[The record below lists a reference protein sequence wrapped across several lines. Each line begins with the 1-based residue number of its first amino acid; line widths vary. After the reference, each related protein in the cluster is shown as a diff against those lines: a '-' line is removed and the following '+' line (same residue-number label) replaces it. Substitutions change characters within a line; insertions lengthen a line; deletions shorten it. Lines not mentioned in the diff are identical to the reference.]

1 LILVK
6 DSAALDTGPMD
17 PWTMTSPHM
26 EADAAADFPRSRRKV
41 TVDLKAMSTMDPAV
55 AAMHE
60 VAGND
65 ADPAKTP
72 LAGTAGASA
81 SSPAPAFPVPVP
93 AAEPAADAGA
103 GGGLEDEQP
112 LDVAAETAEE
122 RRIRFERDAMQYVD
136 QLYSAAMR
144 MARNPADAED
154 LVQEAYTKAF
164 SAFHQYRPG
173 TNLKA
178 WLYRILTNTY
188 INLYRK
194 RQREPL
200 QSNSDTIEDWQ
211 LARAGSHT
219 SAGLRSAEA
228 EALDHLPDSDVKRA
242 LQSIPEE
249 FRLAVYFADVEGFAY
264 KEISDIMNTPIGTV
278 MSRLH
283 RGRKMLRDMLADYAA
298 ERGFRAAGSA
308 AAAESNKQE
317 NGK

>member
-1 LILVK
+1 LILVN
-6 DSAALDTGPMD
+6 DSAEMIDLPGS
-17 PWTMTSPHM
+17 WTRTLPSLGSGS
-26 EADAAADFPRSRRKV
+26 AAAVSRGRRKV
-41 TVDLKAMSTMDPAV
+41 TVDLKAMSTMDPAFS
-55 AAMHE
+55 AMHE
-60 VAGND
+60 GAGND
-65 ADPAKTP
+65 AKPAKTP
-72 LAGTAGASA
+72 VA
-81 SSPAPAFPVPVP
+81 SPADAPGPSQAPVP
-93 AAEPAADAGA
+93 ADEAAGRETTVN
-103 GGGLEDEQP
+103 GQP
-112 LDVAAETAEE
+112 LDVSTESTEE
-122 RRIRFERDAMQYVD
+122 RRLRFERDAMQYVD

-144 MARNPADAED
+144 MARNPSDAED

-211 LARAGSHT
+211 LARAESHT
-219 SAGLRSAEA
+219 SSGLRSAEA

-298 ERGFRAAGSA
+298 ERGFRAAGSTA
-308 AAAESNKQE
+308 AAGSNKQE
-317 NGK
+317 NRK

>member
-1 LILVK
+1 MNSTEHANTL
-6 DSAALDTGPMD
+6 ATGNDTG
-17 PWTMTSPHM
+17 T
-26 EADAAADFPRSRRKV
+26 
-41 TVDLKAMSTMDPAV
+41 
-55 AAMHE
+55 
-60 VAGND
+60 
-65 ADPAKTP
+65 
-72 LAGTAGASA
+72 
-81 SSPAPAFPVPVP
+81 
-93 AAEPAADAGA
+93 AAELTPAQLAEGSV
-103 GGGLEDEQP
+103 
-112 LDVAAETAEE
+112 DVSTESAEA

-144 MARNPADAED
+144 MARNPSDAED

-200 QSNSDTIEDWQ
+200 QSNSDQVEDWQ
-211 LARAGSHT
+211 LARAESHT
-219 SAGLRSAEA
+219 SRGLRSAEA
-228 EALDHLPDSDVKRA
+228 EAMDHLPDSDVKRA

-283 RGRKMLRDMLADYAA
+283 RGRKLLRDMLGDYAQ
-298 ERGFRAAGSA
+298 ERGFRANGPGSA
-308 AAAESNKQE
+308 GRAADAQTTDTAAAPPAVAPVSTVSGTGSNDQE
-317 NGK
+317 KIK